1 MVFITQTL
9 IVIVIFVILNRL
21 FIHKKKVLVFYFL
34 TIIDTSQFTKEI
46 TAISIIPLFTTNNL

>member
-46 TAISIIPLFTTNNL
+46 VAISIIPLFTTNNL